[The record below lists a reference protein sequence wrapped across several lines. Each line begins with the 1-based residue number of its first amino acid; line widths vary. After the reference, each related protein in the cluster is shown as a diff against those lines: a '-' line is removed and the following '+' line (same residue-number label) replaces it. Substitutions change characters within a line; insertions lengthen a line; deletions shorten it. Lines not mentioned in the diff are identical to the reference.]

1 MFSDSSI
8 IFLFYITIIRNS
20 CIFTAEIF
28 TYKEFMCKEE
38 MSTNQLAIFNEFR
51 RKFVNNSKVV
61 IVNQKSRI
69 SFKLVNSRLNY
80 FILFCYQD
88 GFYLHLNERRMNS
101 ENIMKGF
108 KTSCF
113 NSAKR
118 YQQCEIKNL
127 NDAEN
132 AIKLIK
138 NNINF

>member
-1 MFSDSSI
+1 M
-8 IFLFYITIIRNS
+8 RNS
-20 CIFTAEIF
+20 CIFTAEVF
-28 TYKEFMCKEE
+28 SYKEFMCREEE
-38 MSTNQLAIFNEFR
+38 MSTNQLAIFNEFQ
-51 RKFVNNSKVV
+51 KAFANNSKVV

-80 FILFCYQD
+80 FILFCHQD

-101 ENIMKGF
+101 ENIIKGF
-108 KTSCF
+108 SRSCF
-113 NSAKR
+113 ISAKS

-127 NDAEN
+127 NDASE

>member
-1 MFSDSSI
+1 
-8 IFLFYITIIRNS
+8 
-20 CIFTAEIF
+20 
-28 TYKEFMCKEE
+28 

-51 RKFVNNSKVV
+51 REFVNNSKVV
-61 IVNQKSRI
+61 IVNQQSRI

-80 FILFCYQD
+80 FILFCHQD

-101 ENIMKGF
+101 ENIIRGF
-108 KTSCF
+108 SRSCF
-113 NSAKR
+113 NNAKS

-132 AIKLIK
+132 AIQLIN